1 MLEDNQA
8 GCIKRTHEN
17 HQMASRHEH
26 QLEELDIW
34 RRNELARKLELFM
47 GFYDGF
53 SATQIYFNKTIT
65 EIKLLKAD
73 TSEVQSFEKG
83 VEERLSEMEQ
93 KVQQQRDDQLTLEHY
108 TERYIPVQIQN
119 MIIENMR
126 HLHPDSDMVKLTGE

>member
-1 MLEDNQA
+1 
-8 GCIKRTHEN
+8 
-17 HQMASRHEH
+17 
-26 QLEELDIW
+26 
-34 RRNELARKLELFM
+34 M